1 MTHIFGLD
9 AFMSTD
15 FKYHWDEG
23 LRPAARTAL
32 RPSVTPRVWGFGRG
46 VRRSLRFFALPGR
59 LLLGKLNFVERGVM
73 KMMKAAGFD
82 RVQREEIR
90 PLVEFLKG

>member
-1 MTHIFGLD
+1 
-9 AFMSTD
+9 
-15 FKYHWDEG
+15 
-23 LRPAARTAL
+23 
-32 RPSVTPRVWGFGRG
+32 VWGFGRG